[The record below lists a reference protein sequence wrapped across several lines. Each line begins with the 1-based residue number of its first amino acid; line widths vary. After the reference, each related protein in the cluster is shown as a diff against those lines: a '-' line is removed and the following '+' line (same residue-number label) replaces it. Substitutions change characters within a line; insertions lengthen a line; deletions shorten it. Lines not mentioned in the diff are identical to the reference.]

1 MGSTARSYSDHICSF
16 HFKPMSDESRAP
28 QPAAEHRLLRRREVE
43 HRTGFKRAYIYQLI
57 KTGKFPKGR
66 RIGVRA
72 VGWDSAEIEQW
83 IAQRPQT

>member
-1 MGSTARSYSDHICSF
+1 MPSESTS
-16 HFKPMSDESRAP
+16 P
-28 QPAAEHRLLRRREVE
+28 QSAAEHRMLRRKEVE

-57 KTGKFPKGR
+57 KTGKFPKSR